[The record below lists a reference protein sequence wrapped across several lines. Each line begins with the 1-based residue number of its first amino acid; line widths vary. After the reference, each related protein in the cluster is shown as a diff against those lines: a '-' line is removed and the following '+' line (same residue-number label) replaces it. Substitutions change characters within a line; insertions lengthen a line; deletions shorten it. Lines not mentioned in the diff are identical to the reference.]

1 MDVPA
6 GHVAQQPLALVRKRL
21 SLPLDKED
29 TLVPEV
35 LKLFN
40 IKVAGHNMMEFIW
53 STIQSGYSRGLS
65 SIFYDVSCPTVRH

>member
-6 GHVAQQPLALVRKRL
+6 GHVVQQPLALVRKRFR
-21 SLPLDKED
+21 LPLDKED

-53 STIQSGYSRGLS
+53 STNQSVYSRGLLS
-65 SIFYDVSCPTVRH
+65 VFYCLMVRH